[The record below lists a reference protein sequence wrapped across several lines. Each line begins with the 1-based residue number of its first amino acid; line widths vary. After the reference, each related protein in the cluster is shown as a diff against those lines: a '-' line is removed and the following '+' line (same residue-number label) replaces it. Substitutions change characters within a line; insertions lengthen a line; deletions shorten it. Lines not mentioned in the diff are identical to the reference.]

1 MTSRYSHISIDKATI
16 NELPIESFVGN
27 IHVIESVEEAR
38 KAVELLRQ
46 HKVLGIDT
54 ETRPSFRKGKTYKV
68 SLVQISTYTDCYLF
82 RINKIGLIDELR
94 NLLTDSDLLKIGISL
109 RDDFSVLHRVDSF
122 EPRNFLDLQSIVG
135 KYGIDD
141 MSLQKIYAIIF
152 GKKISKSQRLTNWE
166 AEKLTVPQQ
175 YYAALDA
182 WACLH
187 IYDALQD
194 GVPFYYTQ
202 SKQEN
207 IEL

>member
-27 IHVIESVEEAR
+27 IHVIESVEEAC

-152 GKKISKSQRLTNWE
+152 GKKILSYETYKKIN
-166 AEKLTVPQQ
+166 
-175 YYAALDA
+175 
-182 WACLH
+182 
-187 IYDALQD
+187 IYSYCIAPLFSRN
-194 GVPFYYTQ
+194 GLYGT
-202 SKQEN
+202 
-207 IEL
+207 

>member
-166 AEKLTVPQQ
+166 AEKLTIPQQ

-187 IYDALQD
+187 IYDALQE

>member
-166 AEKLTVPQQ
+166 AEKLTVSQQ

-187 IYDALQD
+187 IYDALQE

-202 SKQEN
+202 SKKEN

>member
-16 NELPIESFVGN
+16 NELPLESFVGN

-187 IYDALQD
+187 IYDALQE

>member
-27 IHVIESVEEAR
+27 IHVIECVEEAR

-187 IYDALQD
+187 IYDALQE

>member
-187 IYDALQD
+187 IYDALQE

>member
-16 NELPIESFVGN
+16 NELPVESFVGN

-122 EPRNFLDLQSIVG
+122 EPRNFLDLQSLVG

-187 IYDALQD
+187 IYDALQE

>member
-166 AEKLTVPQQ
+166 VEKLTVPQQ

-187 IYDALQD
+187 IYDALQE